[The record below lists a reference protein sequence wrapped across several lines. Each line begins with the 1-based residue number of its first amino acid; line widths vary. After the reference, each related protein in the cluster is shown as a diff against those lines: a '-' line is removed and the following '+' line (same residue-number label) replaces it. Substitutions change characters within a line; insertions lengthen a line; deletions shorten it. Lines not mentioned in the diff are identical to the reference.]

1 MTWVHPWGG
10 GGVSAGPAAGDTAQ
24 PWHSSSVQVPGSRYL
39 KGNLPLSAC
48 FYLIVT
54 QSSGRAFST
63 ESSFFGGFPSH
74 RLSLAC
80 KSRRGP
86 FSAGLDGN
94 SQKEAPRKAKA
105 VTRRADNIPGCCLR
119 FSVMPAPSSRGLRPW
134 TWPAHPSQHCQ
145 PFLIPARGATRKRR

>member
-1 MTWVHPWGG
+1 MSWVHPW

-24 PWHSSSVQVPGSRYL
+24 PWHSSSVQGPGSRYL

-94 SQKEAPRKAKA
+94 SQKEAPRKARQSHAGLITSQAA
-105 VTRRADNIPGCCLR
+105 VCASL
-119 FSVMPAPSSRGLRPW
+119 
-134 TWPAHPSQHCQ
+134 
-145 PFLIPARGATRKRR
+145 